1 MLLCL
6 EFQYDST
13 QGFDINRDVAIAL
26 QCALQ
31 LLTTQQVGASSTL
44 ALLDLQVV
52 ESMGGDGD
60 IHCSRLVV
68 EVSDNQQQ
76 LAASFAQEGV
86 LALIIAVDIHEVEGS
101 ACDDGLLT
109 GGEAFSSLVSL
120 RVAARTSV
128 STLQ

>member
-76 LAASFAQEGV
+76 LAASLAQEGV
-86 LALIIAVDIHEVEGS
+86 LALIVAVDIHEVEGS

-109 GGEAFSSLVSL
+109 GGDTYHLIIYILEGFLVL
-120 RVAARTSV
+120 G
-128 STLQ
+128 